1 METYVFLQH
10 YWWAV
15 VSLLGAML
23 VFLLFVQGGNS
34 LLFCVGKDDVRKQ
47 LVINSTGRKWEFT
60 FTTLV
65 TFGGAFF
72 ASFPL
77 FYSTS
82 FGGAY
87 WLWMIILF
95 TFVLQAVSYEFQS
108 KLGNLLGRKT
118 YRIFLV
124 INGVVGP
131 ILLGGA
137 VATFFTGSNFI
148 VDKGNLAELSMPVIS
163 GWANASHGL
172 DALLN
177 VWNVIF
183 GLAVFFLARILGAL
197 YFINNIDSPEIAA
210 SSRKVL
216 KIETPLFLVLFLAFF
231 VKILVGEGFAVA
243 DDGTVFMEKY
253 KYLNNFLEMPA
264 VAAVFLLG
272 VLLLLSGIIIDGFLG
287 KNRLSGKG
295 IFFSGFG
302 TVLAVF
308 GLLLCAGYNGT
319 AYYPSTADL
328 QSSLTI
334 ANSCSSE
341 FTLKTMAYVSILV
354 PFVIAYIAYAWKSI
368 NSKKLSAEE
377 LEKEEEK
384 Y

>member
-1 METYVFLQH
+1 MDTYVFLQH

-15 VSLLGAML
+15 VSLLGAIL

-34 LLFCVGKDDVRKQ
+34 LLFCIGKDDVGKQ
-47 LVINSTGRKWEFT
+47 LLINSTGRKWEFT

-108 KLGNLLGRKT
+108 KMGNLLGRRT

-131 ILLGGA
+131 VLLGGA
-137 VATFFTGSNFI
+137 VATFFTGSSFI
-148 VDKGNLAELSMPVIS
+148 VDKGNLTELSMPVIS
-163 GWANASHGL
+163 SWANASHGL

-177 VWNVIF
+177 VWNVVF

-197 YFINNIDSPEIAA
+197 YFINNIDSGEIVS
-210 SSRKVL
+210 SSRRVL
-216 KIETPLFLVLFLAFF
+216 KVETPVFLAFF
-231 VKILVGEGFAVA
+231 LAFFIKILTGDGFAVS

-253 KYLNNFLEMPA
+253 KYLHNFLEMP
-264 VAAVFLLG
+264 VVSAVFLAG
-272 VLLLLSGIIIDGFLG
+272 VLLLLAGVVVDGYLG
-287 KNRLSGKG
+287 KNRLTGKG

-302 TVLAVF
+302 TVAAVF
-308 GLLLCAGYNGT
+308 ALLLCAGYNGT
-319 AYYPSTADL
+319 AFYPSTADL

-354 PFVIAYIAYAWKSI
+354 PFVIAYIAYAWRAV
-368 NSKKLSAEE
+368 NSKKLSAVE

>member
-15 VSLLGAML
+15 VSLLGAIL

-177 VWNVIF
+177 VWNVVF

-197 YFINNIDSPEIAA
+197 YFINNIDSQEIAA

>member
-1 METYVFLQH
+1 MDTYVFLQH

-15 VSLLGAML
+15 VSLLGAIL

-34 LLFCVGKDDVRKQ
+34 LLFCIGKDDVGKQ
-47 LVINSTGRKWEFT
+47 LLINSTGRKWEFT

-108 KLGNLLGRKT
+108 KMGNLLGRRT

-131 ILLGGA
+131 VLLGGA
-137 VATFFTGSNFI
+137 VATFFTGSSFI
-148 VDKGNLAELSMPVIS
+148 VDKGNLTELSMPVIS
-163 GWANASHGL
+163 SWANASHGL

-177 VWNVIF
+177 VWNVVF

-197 YFINNIDSPEIAA
+197 YFINNIDSGEIVS
-210 SSRKVL
+210 SSRRVL
-216 KIETPLFLVLFLAFF
+216 KVETPVFLVFFLAFF
-231 VKILVGEGFAVA
+231 IKILTGDGFAVS

-253 KYLNNFLEMPA
+253 KYLHNFLEMP
-264 VAAVFLLG
+264 VVSAVFLAG
-272 VLLLLSGIIIDGFLG
+272 VLLLLAGVVVDGYLG
-287 KNRLSGKG
+287 KNRLAGKG

-302 TVLAVF
+302 TVAAVF
-308 GLLLCAGYNGT
+308 ALLLCAGYNGT
-319 AYYPSTADL
+319 AFYPSTADL

-354 PFVIAYIAYAWKSI
+354 PFVIAYIAYAWRAV
-368 NSKKLSAEE
+368 NSKKLSAGE